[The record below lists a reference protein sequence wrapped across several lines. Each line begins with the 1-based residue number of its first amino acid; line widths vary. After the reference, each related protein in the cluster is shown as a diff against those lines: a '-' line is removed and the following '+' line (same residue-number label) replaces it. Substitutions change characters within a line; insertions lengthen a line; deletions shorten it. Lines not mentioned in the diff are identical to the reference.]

1 MFLISMKG
9 TEEKGAF
16 SVINEK
22 GEKVIYIFQDEDD
35 VSRFAMQLEESG
47 FPKTEIVEYED
58 KQLIITCE
66 LTNTKYTIIRPDDI
80 VVPPLIADDNPR
92 ESTL

>member
-9 TEEKGAF
+9 SKEKGAF

-22 GEKVIYIFQDEDD
+22 GEKVIYLFQDEDD

-58 KQLIITCE
+58 KQLLITCE
-66 LTNTKYTIIRPDDI
+66 LTNTKYTIIKPDDI
-80 VVPPLIADDNPR
+80 VVPPVIDNDNFR

>member
-1 MFLISMKG
+1 MFLISMRG

-22 GEKVIYIFQDEDD
+22 GEKVIYLFEEKDD

-47 FPKTEIVEYED
+47 YPKTEIIEYED
-58 KQLIITCE
+58 KQLLITCE
-66 LTNTKYTIIRPDDI
+66 LTNTKYTIIIPDDI
-80 VVPPLIADDNPR
+80 VVPPVIADDNLR

>member
-1 MFLISMKG
+1 MFLISLKDA
-9 TEEKGAF
+9 EKEGAF

-22 GEKVIYIFQDEDD
+22 GEKVVYLFQERDD

-47 FPKTEIVEYED
+47 YPKTEIFEYEE
-58 KQLIITCE
+58 KQLVITCQ

>member
-22 GEKVIYIFQDEDD
+22 GEKVIYLFQDEDD

-58 KQLIITCE
+58 KQLLITCE
-66 LTNTKYTIIRPDDI
+66 LTNTKYTIIKPDDI
-80 VVPPLIADDNPR
+80 VVPPVIDNDNFR